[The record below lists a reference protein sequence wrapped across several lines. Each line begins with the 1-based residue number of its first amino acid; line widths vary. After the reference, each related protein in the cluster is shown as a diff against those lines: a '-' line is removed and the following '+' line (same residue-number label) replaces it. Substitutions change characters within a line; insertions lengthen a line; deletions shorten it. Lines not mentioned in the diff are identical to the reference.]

1 MKNHSKLSNMP
12 FFPSCQHSVVNNIMF
27 QVANTMWL
35 MTNHSKLPILHAA
48 NKMWFMIKH
57 SKLPTFLLYHSKL
70 SNYLFQSCQKC
81 VFNDHSFKDAKSLY
95 TKLFSTPLL
104 FLFSQTKFV
113 YIFSKN

>member
-48 NKMWFMIKH
+48 NKMWFMNK
-57 SKLPTFLLYHSKL
+57 
-70 SNYLFQSCQKC
+70 
-81 VFNDHSFKDAKSLY
+81 SFKVANIPAISFQTAKLILS
-95 TKLFSTPLL
+95 
-104 FLFSQTKFV
+104 
-113 YIFSKN
+113 